1 MHKIITSDFEIDL
14 SNYEISMQ
22 EENSWFSDTFFTKY
36 SYPFDLIITDE
47 INLALGDIL
56 SHDTKSG
63 KYYLECQY
71 VFFDK
76 IENALLIIERIVSD
90 TASVSLKYG
99 MDEFPNFDK
108 NLNELDLYK
117 IATPNIYFHASI
129 CMLQGYPAVNH
140 NFPQIHTD
148 KYDPTTPEFNGF
160 EKIINNRG
168 ANGFLENTVE
178 IVEGEDVMFNRN
190 IMQPMPY
197 LMYILK
203 RGFELSG
210 LELKGDIVTDPL
222 LQKILIFAEKEPFVL
237 QETEPLVLEF
247 TSEDVDENTP
257 TYEVPHPWTGI
268 PTKHYIITQSIVVD
282 KPGKYNIL
290 GPVEA
295 TTNNFDYKAQLRIF
309 KDNQVIYTKYDGIAI
324 WSSLVD
330 IDFILN
336 SGTCE
341 IKIEV
346 WTAIR
351 ESHTVFDLQILPVY
365 FIDEN
370 GKKETNLLNL
380 NEVDLNKNVPDMTFG
395 SFVTTILNTFN
406 FDVDSITSDEIVI
419 NRITKSIKENEFIDL
434 LQFENIDV
442 EREKKSETSFLLKY
456 EEEGDVDLG
465 GFYID
470 KTESKFVTKEFTK
483 QVENTISLNVF
494 PLQNELIGDV
504 FTAKSA
510 QSSEDKLCF
519 VIYDGLQDSKNTT
532 VEPTALA
539 IPNLVSEYHYEWL
552 YNRVHCM
559 GYKISF
565 IAPIEEIIHLST
577 KKRAFC
583 YNNIHLIKN
592 ISKNQL
598 KNEMFEVEMETETL
612 I

>member
-14 SNYEISMQ
+14 RGYNISMQ

-36 SYPFDLIITDE
+36 SYPFELIITDE

-56 SHDTKSG
+56 SYDTKSG
-63 KYYLECQY
+63 KYFLECQY

-76 IENALLIIERIVSD
+76 IENALLIIDRIVGGA
-90 TASVSLKYG
+90 ASVSLKYG

-117 IATPNIYFHASI
+117 IATPNIYLHASI
-129 CMLQGYPAVNH
+129 CMLQGYPVVNH

-148 KYDPTTPEFNGF
+148 KYDPSTPEFNGF

-197 LMYILK
+197 LMYVFK
-203 RGFELSG
+203 KGFEFSG

-237 QETEPLVLEF
+237 QESEPLVLHF

-257 TYEVPHPWTGI
+257 SYEVPHPWSGM

-282 KPGKYNIL
+282 KAGKYNIL

-295 TTNNFDYKAQLRIF
+295 LTNNFDFKSQLRIY
-309 KDNQVIYTKYDGIAI
+309 KDNQVIYAKYEGVAI
-324 WSSLVD
+324 WAGLVD

-351 ESHTVFDLQILPVY
+351 EAQTVFDLQILPVY
-365 FIDEN
+365 YIDEN

-395 SFVTTILNTFN
+395 NFVTTILNLFN
-406 FDVDSITSDEIVI
+406 YDVDSITSDEIVI
-419 NRITKSIKENEFIDL
+419 NRIQKSMLENELLDL
-434 LQFENIDV
+434 SKFENIEV

-470 KTESKFVTKEFTK
+470 KTESKTVTKEFNK

-504 FTAKSA
+504 FTAKSV
-510 QSSEDKLCF
+510 QSAEDKLCL
-519 VIYDGLQDSKNTT
+519 VLYDGLQDGKNTT

-539 IPNLVSEYHYEWL
+539 IPDLITEYHYDWL
-552 YNRVHCM
+552 YNRVHSM
-559 GYKISF
+559 TYKLSF
-565 IAPIEEIIHLST
+565 TASIEEIIHLNT
-577 KKRAFC
+577 KKRAYFF
-583 YNNIHLIKN
+583 NNIHLLKN
-592 ISKNQL
+592 TSKNQL
-598 KNEMFEVEMETETL
+598 KNDLFEVEIETETL
-612 I
+612 N